1 MNSHGLLKRSEYL
14 EGYSLQELHNKIMDT
29 YTKNPRYFRFSI
41 EALITKPDGLIQL
54 IVNYY
59 N

>member
-1 MNSHGLLKRSEYL
+1 MNSHDLLKRSDYL
-14 EGYSLQELHNKIMDT
+14 EGYSLQELHNIIRDT
-29 YTKNPRYFRFSI
+29 YLKNLYPRFSI

>member
-1 MNSHGLLKRSEYL
+1 MNSHDFLKRSDYL
-14 EGYSLQELHNKIMDT
+14 EGYSLQELHDKIMYT
-29 YTKNPRYFRFSI
+29 YSKNSDYFRFSI

-59 N
+59 K